1 MAKYSVE
8 INDVGNIKDILNI
21 AYKHADEQL
30 IQAQNEINK
39 LSNATK
45 LEQEPMDAKQK
56 YAKAINDYL
65 SIKDKAISKKMEIA
79 KILSD
84 IMLHNSNGKN
94 GLIDDK
100 NGSTKSFDF
109 SKIKEMIDSS
119 ASDKE
124 PKVNK
129 ITLTKK

>member
-8 INDVGNIKDILNI
+8 INDSRNVKELLNI

-30 IQAQNEINK
+30 VQAQDEINK
-39 LSNATK
+39 LSNSTK

-84 IMLHNSNGKN
+84 IMLHNTNSKN
-94 GLIDDK
+94 GVVADK
-100 NGSTKSFDF
+100 TTGQMSFDF
-109 SKIKEMIDSS
+109 KKIKEIVNSS
-119 ASDKE
+119 YDNNDKVKE
-124 PKVNK
+124 IKINK
-129 ITLTKK
+129 

>member
-8 INDVGNIKDILNI
+8 INDSRNIKELLNI

-30 IQAQNEINK
+30 IQAQNEIDK
-39 LSNATK
+39 LSNATR

-84 IMLHNSNGKN
+84 IMLHNTNSKN
-94 GLIDDK
+94 GVVSDK
-100 NGSTKSFDF
+100 TTGKMSFDF
-109 SKIKEMIDSS
+109 QKIKDIVNSS
-119 ASDKE
+119 YDDKE
-124 PKVNK
+124 QNVKEIKINK
-129 ITLTKK
+129 

>member
-8 INDVGNIKDILNI
+8 INDVGNIKEILNI

-65 SIKDKAISKKMEIA
+65 SIKDKAISKKMDIA

-84 IMLHNSNGKN
+84 IMLHNTNGKN
-94 GLIDDK
+94 GIIDDK
-100 NGSTKSFDF
+100 NGMQKSFDF
-109 SKIKEMIDSS
+109 SKIKEIVDSS
-119 ASDKE
+119 FTDKE